1 MTGIIKMRRLVVLL
15 VLFVAYE
22 YGNTT
27 NAITL
32 KDALQNAYLYSETVG
47 IKEHMK
53 DFGTINLE
61 EAIVGFVPTLT
72 LSWDYNKVFKRDTG
86 TMANSN
92 SGSDTQ
98 NQNPLMADLGNLKTM
113 ERANLKAFRVS
124 VKKSQNEMAN
134 LLDITLSFYSK
145 LELGLKNPSL
155 KTIKKF
161 KEVFPNANV
170 DNIFLS

>member
-1 MTGIIKMRRLVVLL
+1 
-15 VLFVAYE
+15 
-22 YGNTT
+22 
-27 NAITL
+27 
-32 KDALQNAYLYSETVG
+32 
-47 IKEHMK
+47 
-53 DFGTINLE
+53 
-61 EAIVGFVPTLT
+61 
-72 LSWDYNKVFKRDTG
+72 
-86 TMANSN
+86 
-92 SGSDTQ
+92 
-98 NQNPLMADLGNLKTM
+98 M
-113 ERANLKAFRVS
+113 ERANLKAFRVA